1 MSKTWLSVLTAA
13 ALVLTAIAVFA
24 ARRHALGAE
33 TAGPPGWKVTLKV
46 EGTLNLRDASVTA
59 VRPPDVRRQHISDE
73 QMYSSKDLRDPVRT
87 RKTGSGQRNFT
98 WRRQSGMG
106 AGPQPF
112 QLEYSFLCSLQR
124 PTPAMERQTARVDVP
139 PGLGQFLKPAAR
151 IQTGDARIAQLAMAK
166 TVDCPTPLDK
176 VRGLFEY
183 VASLESRPG
192 PSSQTAVAALKG
204 GNDSGKSRLLVA
216 LCRKCGLP
224 ARLLGGLVLAEG
236 VNLKVHRWAEAWVD
250 NRWLPM
256 CPTHGHFG
264 ERSFPENYLVLRVG
278 DGPVVSGR
286 GARVQY
292 TYTIQNT
299 FGGLAPGASEATSS
313 LTKFWRRL
321 SLFNLRP
328 AEQHVVKFLLL
339 LPLAALIVSFVRT
352 VIGIPTFGTFSP
364 ALIGLMFVDLKSLQ
378 WGMPIFVGTVLVGW
392 GIRRLL
398 DRYNL
403 LQVPRVGAM
412 LTLIVVFLIVLIVT
426 ASRLGIQTTQ
436 YVALFPLV
444 ILTHLVERFWT
455 IESEDG
461 TAASFRTLLGTLAVA
476 VTISVVLAPE
486 AVRNWMFRY
495 PETLGIVLAAQL
507 LLGRYTGYRLT
518 ELYRFQD
525 LITEEAS
532 SGEPDELV
540 ATMATPAGVGSA
552 GDEPAEHA
560 VHSGSQSTQVF
571 PAGGLQEPDARL
583 VPRDRRSHS

>member
-1 MSKTWLSVLTAA
+1 MSKIWLSVVTAA
-13 ALVLTAIAVFA
+13 MLVLASLAVFV

-33 TAGPPGWKVTLKV
+33 TEGPPGWKVTLHV
-46 EGTLNLRDASVTA
+46 DGTLTLRDASVTT
-59 VRPPDVRRQHISDE
+59 VRPSDFRRQHISDE
-73 QMYSSKDLRDPVRT
+73 QMHSSKDLRDPVRT

-112 QLEYSFLCSLQR
+112 HLEYSFLCSLQR
-124 PTPAMERQTARVDVP
+124 PTPAMERQTARVDAAP
-139 PGLGQFLKPAAR
+139 APGQFLKPAAR
-151 IQTGDARIAQLAMAK
+151 IQSGDARIAQLATAK
-166 TVDCPTPLDK
+166 TVDCPTAADK
-176 VRGLFEY
+176 VRALFDY
-183 VASLESRPG
+183 VSSLETRPG
-192 PSSQTAVAALKG
+192 PASQTAIAALKG
-204 GNDSGKSRLLVA
+204 GNDAGKSRLLVA
-216 LCRKCGLP
+216 LCRKSGIP
-224 ARLLGGLVLAEG
+224 ARLLGGLVLVEG
-236 VNLKVHRWAEAWVD
+236 ENLKMLRWVEAWVD
-250 NRWLPM
+250 NRWLAM
-256 CPTHGHFG
+256 DSTHGHFG
-264 ERSFPENYLVLRVG
+264 DRSFPENYLVLRIG

-286 GARVQY
+286 GARLQY

-299 FGGLAPGASEATSS
+299 FGGLAPGAGEATSPV
-313 LTKFWRRL
+313 TTFWRRL

-412 LTLIVVFLIVLIVT
+412 LTLIVLFLLVMIVV
-426 ASRLGIQTTQ
+426 ASRLGVQATQ
-436 YVALFPLV
+436 YIALFPLV

-461 TAASFRTLLGTLAVA
+461 TAASFRTLLGTLVVA
-476 VTISVVLAPE
+476 VVISVALAPE
-486 AVRNWMFRY
+486 AVRTWMFRY
-495 PETLGIVLAAQL
+495 PETLGAVLAAQL

-525 LITEEAS
+525 LITEETAWRDH
-532 SGEPDELV
+532 DELV
-540 ATMATPAGVGSA
+540 EPLATAAGNGSA

-560 VHSGSQSTQVF
+560 VHSGPQSAEAF
-571 PAGGLQEPDARL
+571 PAGGLQEPDA
-583 VPRDRRSHS
+583 